1 MGYCSMCLVTLWS
14 VDYVMECVGCCRMHL
29 FAPGLATHGVL
40 RGLSPRVLIL
50 SVGRCAS
57 KVGRFV
63 CPSLLVF
70 NRSTVRSMFMR
81 AFMSRTGVYLTVS
94 WVRVHASV

>member
-1 MGYCSMCLVTLWS
+1 MGYWSMCLVTLWS
-14 VDYVMECVGCCRMHL
+14 VDYVMECACCCRMYL
-29 FAPGLATHGVL
+29 LAPRLATHGVL

-57 KVGRFV
+57 RVGRFV
-63 CPSLLVF
+63 CLSLLVF
-70 NRSTVRSMFMR
+70 TRSTVRSMCMD